1 MNFLLSTRPGRS
13 GLSGIAVGLPIL
25 LFIVLG
31 VASPNFFSL
40 QNFSNVNSQIT
51 ALMIVSLGQLV
62 VAISGGVDLS
72 VGSTLSLTTAILVSV
87 DPALA
92 VPVALAAGI
101 VVGLVNGLGAA
112 VFKVHPL
119 VMTLATLTFVQGL
132 ALLLLPVPGGD
143 IPDYLET
150 LATFSILG
158 IPAAFFWCAAFAGG
172 TAFLL
177 WRTRFGMR
185 IFAIGADAHNA
196 ARNGISV
203 IPYKIA
209 CYVLCSTAAVIAGIF
224 LAGRVS
230 SADATMGA
238 AFALES
244 VTVIAL
250 GGVQLAG
257 GVGSVAGVIA
267 GTISL
272 GLMANGMNLVGISP
286 FIRTAST
293 GLLLLAAV
301 SLQPRKAIG
310 A

>member
-1 MNFLLSTRPGRS
+1 MFDFG
-13 GLSGIAVGLPIL
+13 
-25 LFIVLG
+25 
-31 VASPNFFSL
+31 FSE
-40 QNFSNVNSQIT
+40 
-51 ALMIVSLGQLV
+51 
-62 VAISGGVDLS
+62 
-72 VGSTLSLTTAILVSV
+72 
-87 DPALA
+87 
-92 VPVALAAGI
+92 
-101 VVGLVNGLGAA
+101 
-112 VFKVHPL
+112 
-119 VMTLATLTFVQGL
+119 
-132 ALLLLPVPGGD
+132 LLL
-143 IPDYLET
+143 I
-150 LATFSILG
+150 
-158 IPAAFFWCAAFAGG
+158 
-172 TAFLL
+172 
-177 WRTRFGMR
+177 
-185 IFAIGADAHNA
+185 
-196 ARNGISV
+196 
-203 IPYKIA
+203 
-209 CYVLCSTAAVIAGIF
+209 VIAGIF